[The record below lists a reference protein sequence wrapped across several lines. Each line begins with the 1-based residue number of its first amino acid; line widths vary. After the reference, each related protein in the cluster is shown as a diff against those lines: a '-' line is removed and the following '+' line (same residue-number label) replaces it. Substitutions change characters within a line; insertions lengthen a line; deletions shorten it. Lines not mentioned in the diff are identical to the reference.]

1 MERQWQPSLQPEV
14 FGQCLMAGF
23 DSHHPLHKTR
33 APNARLRTCLASTQT
48 YMKNVLTSDN
58 SRYVLRA
65 VMAGKQGERDT
76 VIWNAI
82 NLSCYLVDEDGRRYW
97 GWVRQGWFAGM
108 GTQAQWSVRDL
119 HANKLTLFCFTYVAR
134 DTGVILAQNATSMAT
149 FGGCATHCPGSE
161 ALQFRPRSAEGSPL
175 WEVAAP
181 P

>member
-1 MERQWQPSLQPEV
+1 MH
-14 FGQCLMAGF
+14 C
-23 DSHHPLHKTR
+23 
-33 APNARLRTCLASTQT
+33 LRTCLASTQT
-48 YMKNVLTSDN
+48 YMKNVLNLDN

-149 FGGCATHCPGSE
+149 FGGCAASCPDAA
-161 ALQFRPRSAEGSPL
+161 ALQGGHSQPQGVKQRVNRFK
-175 WEVAAP
+175 P